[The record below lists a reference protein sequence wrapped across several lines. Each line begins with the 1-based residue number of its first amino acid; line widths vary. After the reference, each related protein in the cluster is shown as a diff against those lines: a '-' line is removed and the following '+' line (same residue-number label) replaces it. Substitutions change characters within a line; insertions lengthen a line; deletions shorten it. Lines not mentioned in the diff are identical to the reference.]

1 MGHFF
6 AVLVSFLFISQ
17 IANAN
22 PGVEVDVQ
30 LSPAG
35 SFKAKGS
42 VKGLVKQ
49 RGNVVISNQVIVD
62 MNSLKTGIALRDKH
76 LKQRLMTDKF
86 PTAKLVKAK
95 GTDGKAKAIISLMGK
110 QHQIN
115 TTYTT
120 KGKFLTSSFTMNL
133 ASLGIKDVKY
143 MGVGVK
149 DEVVVKV
156 TVPVEQVPMPKA
168 PAAAA
173 LGK

>member
-1 MGHFF
+1 M
-6 AVLVSFLFISQ
+6 
-17 IANAN
+17 
-22 PGVEVDVQ
+22 
-30 LSPAG
+30 SPAG
-35 SFKAKGS
+35 NFKAKGA
-42 VKGLVKQ
+42 VKGVVKQ
-49 RGNVVISNQVIVD
+49 RGNVVISNQVVVD
-62 MNSLKTGIALRDKH
+62 LNSLKTGIALRDKH

-95 GTDGKAKAIISLMGK
+95 GTDGKAKAVISLMGK

-120 KGKFLTSSFTMNL
+120 QGKFLTSSFKMNL

-149 DEVVVKV
+149 DEVTVKV

-168 PAAAA
+168 RASVDV
-173 LGK
+173 KERK